1 MLQNRKKLIRRI
13 LSWAGLVFFCMAAAA
28 IYSQL
33 SRYSAEEIKSAL
45 FSIPARSLAYSLAAC
60 VFGYFVLALYDR
72 LAIRYVGKTLAMR
85 KWLLAGFLGFA
96 ISNNAGTAVVSGAA
110 IRYRLY
116 TGWKFRMHEIFSM
129 IIFSGV
135 TYFVGCVFI
144 VVVGYF
150 FLPPDIEGAAIVHIA
165 FWPCL
170 AALVLYFSLAAF
182 YKKSIEIGGYSL
194 RVPSLGT
201 AAMQAMLGMSESLV
215 SSVIL
220 YLLLSPLVDIPFS
233 IYVGVFVVSH
243 ALGMLTPVPG
253 ALGVFEGLFMLL
265 LPIPKGYEPAV
276 FGALIARRV
285 VYFLIPL
292 IIAGLIMLVMYAM
305 PYIKNIKKHPRCKEL
320 SRE

>member
-1 MLQNRKKLIRRI
+1 MLQNRKKLIKKI
-13 LSWAGLVFFCMAAAA
+13 LNWAGLVFFCMAAAA

-33 SRYSAEEIKSAL
+33 SRYSPEEIKHAL
-45 FSIPARSLAYSLAAC
+45 FSIPLRSLVYSLVAC

-72 LAIRYVGKTLAMR
+72 LAIRYVGKTLAVW

-150 FLPPDIEGAAIVHIA
+150 LIPHDIEGATIVYVA

-170 AALVLYFSLAAF
+170 AALVAYFSIATF
-182 YKKSIEIGGYSL
+182 YKKDVTIGSYSL
-194 RVPSLGT
+194 KVPSTGT

-215 SSVIL
+215 SSLVL
-220 YLLLSPLVDIPFS
+220 YLLLSPLVEIPFS
-233 IYVGVFVVSH
+233 AYVGVFVVSH

-265 LPIPKGYEPAV
+265 LPIPEGYEPAV

-292 IIAGLIMLVMYAM
+292 IIAGLIMLLMYAV
-305 PYIKNIKKHPRCKEL
+305 PYIKKHSKCKQAH
-320 SRE
+320 

>member
-1 MLQNRKKLIRRI
+1 MLQNQKKLIRKI
-13 LSWAGLVFFCMAAAA
+13 LSWAGLVFFCMAAVA

-33 SRYSAEEIKSAL
+33 SRYSPEEIKSAM
-45 FSIPARSLAYSLAAC
+45 FSIPRQSLVYALAATA
-60 VFGYFVLALYDR
+60 FGYFVLALYDR
-72 LAIRYVGKTLAMR
+72 LAIRYVGKTLAVR

-129 IIFSGV
+129 IIFSGC
-135 TYFVGCVFI
+135 TYFVGCIFI

-150 FLPPDIEGAAIVHIA
+150 FIPHDIAGAALVHVA

-170 AALVLYFSLAAF
+170 IALVVYFTFAAF
-182 YKKSIEIGGYSL
+182 YRKNIGIGSYSL
-194 RVPSLGT
+194 KMPSLDT
-201 AAMQAMLGMSESLV
+201 AVLQALLGMSEGLI
-215 SSVIL
+215 SSVVL
-220 YLLLSPLVDIPFS
+220 YLLLSPLVNIPFS
-233 IYVGVFVVSH
+233 AYVGVFIVSH

-265 LPIPKGYEPAV
+265 LPIEEGAEAAV

-285 VYFLIPL
+285 IYFLIPL
-292 IIAGLIMLVMYAM
+292 IIAGLVMLLMQVR
-305 PYIKNIKKHPRCKEL
+305 PYMKKSKVKMAVPE
-320 SRE
+320 